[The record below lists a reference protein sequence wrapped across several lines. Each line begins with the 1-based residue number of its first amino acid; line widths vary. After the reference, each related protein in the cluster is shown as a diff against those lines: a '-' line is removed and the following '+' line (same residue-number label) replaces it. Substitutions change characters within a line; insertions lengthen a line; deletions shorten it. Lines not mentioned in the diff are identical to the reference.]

1 MLSVPQWR
9 TSDRGAS
16 QIVAAGIRPRELSV
30 TVYADEGAASEPRE
44 TKVRIEKRDVTVRDA
59 MTMRLAP
66 SGGQAVLFERT

>member
-1 MLSVPQWR
+1 M
-9 TSDRGAS
+9 
-16 QIVAAGIRPRELSV
+16 